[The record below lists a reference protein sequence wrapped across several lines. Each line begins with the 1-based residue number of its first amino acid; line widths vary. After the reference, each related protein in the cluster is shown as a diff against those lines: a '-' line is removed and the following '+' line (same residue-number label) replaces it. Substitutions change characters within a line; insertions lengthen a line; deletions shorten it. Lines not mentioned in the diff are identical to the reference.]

1 MISHLISSHLIPN
14 KLSPN
19 FYMTVSTIVEVMVCT
34 VWELVELMVV
44 MTGVNAMIT
53 ATSSFHWLELID
65 VFCF

>member
-1 MISHLISSHLIPN
+1 
-14 KLSPN
+14 
-19 FYMTVSTIVEVMVCT
+19 MTVSTIVEVMVCT